1 MSKSRVFSK
10 PVVEYDS
17 FIVDN
22 RPGEQWISLKKKF
35 GEKEEIKIEV
45 TMFDGSVS
53 AEKSDKGIA
62 IGPDVELHITLIVNI
77 PKGEG
82 SDVMEFECSAWPDS
96 IEIVNVLVRG
106 KDKKPDQLYM
116 GPEFKYDFNYYFFIF
131 YYYHFK

>member
-1 MSKSRVFSK
+1 MSTSRVFSK

-45 TMFDGSVS
+45 TMFDGSVP
-53 AEKSDKGIA
+53 AEKSDKGIP

-77 PKGEG
+77 SKGKG

-116 GPEFKYDFNYYFFIF
+116 GPEFKYDFNYYYYFF